1 LNRLVGMRI
10 VKIKN
15 PSAKIIFRFFPL
27 ILCCF
32 TVMFHSCSLIKIESE
47 QKPLGVKELNTRM
60 LTQRFARSAM
70 DRIELAADSISKLSS
85 GNKEVQINTLYWKIL
100 TSEELG
106 KLSFQTEPK
115 IALMDTWAYFL
126 EVRSSFEDSSLE
138 NLFGEHK
145 TIALN
150 AIVENIGEMEKIAAN
165 VLPRKEYQQVKA
177 FVENYANETPL
188 LSQTEFKHK
197 SLREPYLQYVNIP
210 DSIALQT
217 VGSLSEVV
225 ADASNR
231 FSYYS
236 YASDKRFKW
245 RTEMLFRERGIDS
258 MDIEAK
264 IAEIDRQ
271 FERLIQVADNS
282 PETIEQAIKEFRNN
296 ISPLFKNLNYEIG
309 AAMESLSTDVQSVDI
324 MLQRER
330 IALDSIIKRER
341 IALSQKADTLVDE
354 GIKTAFDSIGD
365 TLGSLILYFILL
377 FIVVLGLP
385 FYIGYLIG
393 KRKPK
398 S

>member
-1 LNRLVGMRI
+1 MRI
-10 VKIKN
+10 GKIKN
-15 PSAKIIFRFFPL
+15 LLGKNIFRFFSL
-27 ILCCF
+27 VLGCF
-32 TVMFHSCSLIKIESE
+32 AVFFHSCSLIKIETE

-309 AAMESLSTDVQSVDI
+309 AAMESLSTDV
-324 MLQRER
+324 
-330 IALDSIIKRER
+330 
-341 IALSQKADTLVDE
+341 
-354 GIKTAFDSIGD
+354 
-365 TLGSLILYFILL
+365 
-377 FIVVLGLP
+377 
-385 FYIGYLIG
+385 
-393 KRKPK
+393 
-398 S
+398 